1 MQLKDPL
8 LEGINL
14 ILEYGLPKYI
24 PVVGNISVK
33 NGPVCLGAWEKRTA
47 CEAFG
52 LDYGTNW
59 E

>member
-33 NGPVCLGAWEKRTA
+33 NGPVCLGA
-47 CEAFG
+47 
-52 LDYGTNW
+52 
-59 E
+59 